1 MSASEASEM
10 DTLGTVP
17 LWIKAELAENEV
29 IAHPDADNDTDDTDT
44 GTCTWEL
51 SHGGWQWVQTESSW
65 SKTSSNNEGN
75 TPLQTLQSFPTNV

>member
-44 GTCTWEL
+44 GTCI
-51 SHGGWQWVQTESSW
+51 
-65 SKTSSNNEGN
+65 
-75 TPLQTLQSFPTNV
+75 

>member
-1 MSASEASEM
+1 MKEAYTLQSISLLISVCSYTNFKSSASSREAGDEMSASEASEM

-44 GTCTWEL
+44 GTCT
-51 SHGGWQWVQTESSW
+51 
-65 SKTSSNNEGN
+65 
-75 TPLQTLQSFPTNV
+75 

>member
-29 IAHPDADNDTDDTDT
+29 INHPDADSDNTDT
-44 GTCTWEL
+44 GALDLIYFHINSKLLFHSLL
-51 SHGGWQWVQTESSW
+51 SMLGSSG
-65 SKTSSNNEGN
+65 SM
-75 TPLQTLQSFPTNV
+75 